1 MIHYPCFP
9 SYIIIKLNDI
19 RYKIKNISLYSRAYK
34 RISFSSMLKKKKKR
48 FYKFF
53 MKNVNKNTCKYIM
66 DLNEKPTTQLKYFIY
81 SIPIMYHKYYLS
93 IKRIS
98 LF

>member
-1 MIHYPCFP
+1 MTYD
-9 SYIIIKLNDI
+9 IKLSI
-19 RYKIKNISLYSRAYK
+19 YTLYSTTYK

-48 FYKFF
+48 FYKFY
-53 MKNVNKNTCKYIM
+53 MTNVNKNTCEYIM
-66 DLNEKPTTQLKYFIY
+66 DLNEKPRTQLKYFIY

-93 IKRIS
+93 TKRIS

>member
-48 FYKFF
+48 K
-53 MKNVNKNTCKYIM
+53 KK
-66 DLNEKPTTQLKYFIY
+66 DFINF
-81 SIPIMYHKYYLS
+81 L
-93 IKRIS
+93 
-98 LF
+98 